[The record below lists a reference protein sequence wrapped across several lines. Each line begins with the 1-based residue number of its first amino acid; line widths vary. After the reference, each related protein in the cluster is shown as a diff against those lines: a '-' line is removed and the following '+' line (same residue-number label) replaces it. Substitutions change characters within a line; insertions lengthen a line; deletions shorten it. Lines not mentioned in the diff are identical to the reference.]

1 MRDRFNERYIAAIKA
16 DCMHECCM
24 EGGFVK
30 LSKADTFIEYC
41 FEMACA
47 HMNRGLD
54 VLTEWRYRKD
64 QYCKITD
71 TIVYDFAHY
80 SKHDSSHSVSILET
94 IELVIGDE
102 RIVKLSRGDLWL
114 LLESAYS
121 HDIGMAL
128 TGEELCDLWSNP
140 DFKEYLL
147 FCLTSKDT
155 DLKKAANYYQKMDD
169 LLRNRTSQSKR
180 EEGKQD
186 DIFEECWPNKIVEY
200 VKWLVSDY
208 IRRQHS
214 KRNLKV
220 RKRVIA
226 QNNSEVPHRLYEMAA
241 LVAELHTFDGYDAI
255 MEGLRYREKG
265 IGAELIYPRFTAA
278 MLRLGDVLDVENNR
292 FSLYSVEHM
301 SQMPEESSIHMLK
314 HAAIRHIIITPEEIQ
329 VEAESDQIEVC
340 QCAQDWFHLIEQE
353 VQDLIY
359 SWNEIAPPLLRGC
372 TLKRSQCYVYLLDN
386 NNKKH
391 AYHLERQRRFE
402 VDKEKLTDL
411 LAGANF
417 YSNRIDFIREYLQNA
432 MDATRIQLWEDI
444 TQGLCGDEIMKKA
457 KERVLQPFDIPKE
470 IYDRYKVKLGVDNI
484 PGDFENLLI
493 TVEDRGIG
501 MEKECVDVISTIGTG
516 WRGRR
521 KYDRVI
527 QKMPRWMRPTG
538 GFGIGIQAA
547 FMVTCS
553 VVIMTQ
559 TKNEPIGRKITLNAP
574 KSGGE
579 ITTEEYQL
587 GHHGTKIELKV
598 PIDIFLRWN
607 NEIDQNDK
615 TKVLYDHVEV
625 ERQNIENNIYVDQ
638 VGLDEENI
646 MGYTKKVL
654 SIYLRQI
661 IPNPLIGIVV
671 YVQGYKKEA
680 YSLHKDIYKVQELT
694 WNNRKYVI
702 LKEPESKGIFG
713 NQQDLKAWDCENEIF
728 VEIWKRKVAEKEK
741 STICYKNVRMTDEE
755 SPLKALA
762 DVLDFSLDF
771 MGLQAKRDLKIHRN
785 GFKEGFPLKSYI
797 VGYLQLYLH
806 LLMKEAA
813 VFDMQMR
820 LIQMIYLHEND
831 RKELQEYIKEHPDE
845 FQKITFDGYRVN
857 IQKIELPSEALL
869 NEMQLTEQTQV
880 AEDISKVEETPSI
893 SPKLNM
899 ANLSLEKKTGNLW
912 ELYNQYMKMES
923 DPVELLVASSDRTSY
938 TAEQTEEFSYTE
950 FQSWILQN
958 MHPEEERW
966 KFNANMDE
974 EAKNHVFCHLIE
986 YGIIKENFLWK
997 LLRDREN
1004 LIGQKISAH
1013 IYDETKHDRR
1023 VVFWEFGKKKSIRKN
1038 YNSLREFYL
1047 RSWSD
1052 LEGSFYTEYPEEL
1065 ACLEVTD
1072 VPYVSN
1078 QIDGQMCY
1086 VIRPMTGKWIY
1097 QFNQRNS
1104 YNINMGRS
1112 IITRDAFIKEVMG
1125 EDFAHPTE
1133 EFGYLMRWVTKYAKH
1148 EETRRNVHFVW
1159 DMYKKYVGGIYDENT
1174 DIVIP
1179 GKVSWDEMI
1188 KKMKGD
1194 K

>member
-128 TGEELCDLWSNP
+128 TGEELYNLWSNP

-147 FCLTSKDT
+147 FCLASKDT

-169 LLRNRTSQSKR
+169 LLRNRISRSKR
-180 EEGKQD
+180 EDGKQD

-200 VKWLVSDY
+200 VRWLVSDY

-214 KRNLKV
+214 KRNAKV
-220 RKRVIA
+220 RERVVA
-226 QNNSEVPHRLYEMAA
+226 QDNSEVPKRLYEIVT
-241 LVAELHTFDGYDAI
+241 LVSKLHTFDGYDAI
-255 MEGLRYREKG
+255 MERLRYREKG

-301 SQMPEESSIHMLK
+301 SQMPEESSTHMLK
-314 HAAIRHIIITPEEIQ
+314 HEAISHIIITPEEIQ

-340 QCAQDWFHLIEQE
+340 QCAQDWFHLIERE

-372 TLKRSQCYVYLLDN
+372 TLKRSQCYVYLLDS

-417 YSNRIDFIREYLQNA
+417 YSYRMDFIREYLQNA

-444 TQGLCGDEIMKKA
+444 TQGMCGDEIMKKA

-470 IYDRYKVKLGVDNI
+470 IYDRYEVKLGVDNI

-501 MEKECVDVISTIGTG
+501 MEKECVDVISIIGTG

-527 QKMPRWMRPTG
+527 QEMPRWMRPTG

-547 FMVTCS
+547 FMVTSS

-559 TKNEPIGRKITLNAP
+559 TENEPIGRKITLNAP

-607 NEIDQNDK
+607 SEIAQNAK
-615 TKVLYDHVEV
+615 NKIIFDHVDLEM
-625 ERQNIENNIYVDQ
+625 QKIDDNKYADN
-638 VGLDEENI
+638 VGLDEYNI
-646 MGYTKKVL
+646 KNYTKKVL
-654 SIYLRQI
+654 LNYLKQI
-661 IPNPLIGIVV
+661 IPLPLISIVV
-671 YVQGYKKEA
+671 YVQGYSSLC
-680 YSLHKDIYKVQELT
+680 YSVHEVSYKTRELT
-694 WNNRKYVI
+694 WNDKKYLV
-702 LKEPESKGIFG
+702 LTRETTGDSFQGLA
-713 NQQDLKAWDCENEIF
+713 DLEAWDCAEEVFVTFKRRIYGENG
-728 VEIWKRKVAEKEK
+728 KT
-741 STICYKNVRMTDEE
+741 SICYKNVRMTGEE
-755 SPLKALA
+755 SPLKALNE
-762 DVLDFSLDF
+762 VLDISLDF
-771 MGLQAKRDLKIHRN
+771 MGLQVKRDLKIHRN
-785 GFKEGFPLKSYI
+785 EFRESFPLESY
-797 VGYLQLYLH
+797 VVRYLQLYLH
-806 LLMKEAA
+806 MLLKNRDG
-813 VFDMQMR
+813 FDPKIS
-820 LIQMIYLHEND
+820 LLQMIYIND
-831 RKELQEYIKEHPDE
+831 DDRELFKEYIKKHQKE
-845 FQKITFDGYRVN
+845 FEDKTVTIYQCVIQQKEWSPEMKEKLKRLDNMNEQREN
-857 IQKIELPSEALL
+857 NDNSPSFNLS
-869 NEMQLTEQTQV
+869 
-880 AEDISKVEETPSI
+880 DISLAENTC
-893 SPKLNM
+893 
-899 ANLSLEKKTGNLW
+899 SLLEIYK
-912 ELYNQYMKMES
+912 QYLQMKEGHRGI
-923 DPVELLVASSDRTSY
+923 LVASDDRISY
-938 TAEQTEEFSYTE
+938 TAEEAEGYLYTE
-950 FQSWILQN
+950 LQAWIINN
-958 MHPEEERW
+958 MHLKGDQW
-966 KFNANMDE
+966 KFNEKVERNE
-974 EAKNHVFCHLIE
+974 KNSVFYCLIQN
-986 YGIIKENFLWK
+986 GIVKDNFLWK
-997 LLRDREN
+997 LLQDKETLSKKKISTYIHNEIKKDKRVIFWKFESKQ
-1004 LIGQKISAH
+1004 LIG
-1013 IYDETKHDRR
+1013 
-1023 VVFWEFGKKKSIRKN
+1023 KN
-1038 YNSLREFYL
+1038 FNSCREFYL

-1052 LEGSFYTEYPEEL
+1052 LEGNFYTEYPEEF
-1065 ACLEVTD
+1065 ASLEVTD
-1072 VPYVSN
+1072 LPYVSK

-1086 VIRPMTGKWIY
+1086 VIRPMTGTWIY
-1097 QFNQRNS
+1097 RFNQRNS
-1104 YNINMGRS
+1104 YNKNMGRS
-1112 IITRDAFIKEVMG
+1112 VMTKGEFIKEVMG
-1125 EDFAHPTE
+1125 EDCAHPTE
-1133 EFGYLMRWVTKYAKH
+1133 EFGYLMRWVTKYATH
-1148 EETRRNVHFVW
+1148 EETRKSIHLVW
-1159 DMYKKYVGGIYDENT
+1159 DMYKKYVGGIFDENIE
-1174 DIVIP
+1174 DIAMS
-1179 GKVSWDEMI
+1179 GKYTWERFVNE
-1188 KKMKGD
+1188 MKGD